1 MCVINYYCLQEFC
14 SKLMEVVGAA
24 SPEVQREI
32 VTALPH
38 IVDDPQHGEAAILLK

>member
-1 MCVINYYCLQEFC
+1 
-14 SKLMEVVGAA
+14 MEVVGAA